1 MQFSQPLFWAA
12 FGTFYVIY
20 LVLQKNVA
28 IRNAFLLL
36 GSYAFYAWWD
46 WRFALLLA
54 LSTAVSF
61 CIGRMLPR
69 VRNKKALLICAIVFH
84 VGVLALFKY
93 ATFALENAAAI
104 LSRLGFTV
112 DGITLHF
119 LLPLGISFYTF
130 SILGYLIEIYQGKSE
145 PERSIVNYALFV
157 AFFPKIL
164 SGPIERASHLLPQ
177 FKEKRPVA
185 MEKFSEGLFLI
196 VWGLIQK
203 LCIADNAAIAANA
216 FLSGSPESHLITG
229 GLALSLQILADFS
242 GYSDIAK
249 GLGALLGFDLSWN
262 FKLPYFADTPSEF
275 WRRWHITLSQWFL
288 SYVYIPLGGNRR
300 GRLMTARN
308 LLVTM
313 MLVGL
318 WHGARWT
325 FVLWGA
331 YHGVLLILYKTGE
344 EAGLGNSTLMR
355 ILRATG
361 LSTVIFFVFVTIGWM
376 LFQSESLG
384 QLASA
389 LSVASWNLADPLLAA
404 VAVLWLPFIAMQ
416 LFQYRRGEL
425 LAFARLPLAPQL
437 LFYALAWFAILY
449 LPPLHPQQFVY
460 VQF

>member
-1 MQFSQPLFWAA
+1 
-12 FGTFYVIY
+12 
-20 LVLQKNVA
+20 
-28 IRNAFLLL
+28 
-36 GSYAFYAWWD
+36 
-46 WRFALLLA
+46 
-54 LSTAVSF
+54 
-61 CIGRMLPR
+61 
-69 VRNKKALLICAIVFH
+69 
-84 VGVLALFKY
+84 
-93 ATFALENAAAI
+93 
-104 LSRLGFTV
+104 
-112 DGITLHF
+112 
-119 LLPLGISFYTF
+119 
-130 SILGYLIEIYQGKSE
+130 
-145 PERSIVNYALFV
+145 
-157 AFFPKIL
+157 
-164 SGPIERASHLLPQ
+164 
-177 FKEKRPVA
+177 